1 MRYPWLVLLRKAV
14 ANSSYVVS
22 QHALRRMGERA
33 ITIEDIE
40 QCIRDGDCI
49 GQEYHGRDP
58 KVLIKGS
65 DRNGEPFI
73 VAITACWPVP
83 AIITTMREDE
93 GCQ

>member
-58 KVLIKGS
+58 KVLIR
-65 DRNGEPFI
+65 DLTE
-73 VAITACWPVP
+73 TANPS
-83 AIITTMREDE
+83 
-93 GCQ
+93 